1 MVTLTADNLT
11 KEYIKHKK
19 CVLAVDHF
27 TYQFQPGKMYAILGE
42 SGAGKTTLL
51 SILGGLEKPS
61 EGTLFFDDYELSGM
75 KDRELSQWRKS
86 KIGFIFQSSALCQN
100 LSALENVMLPQLA
113 AGIPRTKVRQ
123 RTEELMESVGLSER
137 VDFLPQELS
146 GGEKQRIAFIRAIAN
161 DPELILADEP
171 TGNLDE
177 KNEKLLFERLSAL
190 AKEGKC
196 VIIVSHNPQ
205 ILHYADYKIVLSYGR
220 RMGTDG

>member
-1 MVTLTADNLT
+1 MAILTADNLT
-11 KEYIKHKK
+11 KQYTKHKK
-19 CVLAVDHF
+19 SVLAVDHF
-27 TYQFQPGKMYAILGE
+27 TYQFQPGKLYAILGE

-61 EGTLFFDDYELSGM
+61 DGQLYFEDRKLSGM

-100 LSALENVMLPQLA
+100 LSALENVMLPILA
-113 AGIPRTKVRQ
+113 AGIPRMEACQ
-123 RTEELMESVGLSER
+123 RAEALLDSVGLSER
-137 VDFLPQELS
+137 ADFLPQELS

-190 AKEGKC
+190 AKEGRC

-205 ILHYADYKIVLSYGR
+205 ILHYADCKIVLSSGR
-220 RMGTDG
+220 RLGADG